1 MLRKSFLYATLV
13 GFSLA
18 IAGTVSANPA
28 GLTTGDALTFSL
40 SHAASCI
47 IEDGEYATVL
57 LNSPTGGLENNNT
70 IGIGENTHTV
80 TLSAS
85 DLNLPASCNDVQV
98 KVEVTGDESSATS
111 QNVAFEALSVSG
123 AGVMTLSALKNA
135 TISVSLPFT
144 VSDGVDLASE
154 VSYSYPVTVSIKP
167 VL

>member
-57 LNSPTGGLENNNT
+57 LSSPTSGLENT
-70 IGIGENTHTV
+70 GIQIGDNTHTV

-85 DLNLPASCNDVQV
+85 DLNLPESCNDVQV